1 MILPPVRF
9 AEGLKWHR
17 VREELIKARLTGK

>member
-9 AEGLKWHR
+9 VKGLKWHR
-17 VREELIKARLTGK
+17 VREELIRAIRTEK